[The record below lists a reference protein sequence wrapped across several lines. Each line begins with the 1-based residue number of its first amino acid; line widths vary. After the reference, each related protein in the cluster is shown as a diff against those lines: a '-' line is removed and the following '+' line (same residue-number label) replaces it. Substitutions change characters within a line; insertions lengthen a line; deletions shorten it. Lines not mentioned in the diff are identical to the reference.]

1 MHKFLFNRIFFLLI
15 AIGLLINWGIAQA
28 NTPMTLRVGVY
39 KNPPLVDTDSM
50 GRPGGLFIDILEQI
64 AHQEGWKVRYVLGTW
79 SDQLYRLSAGK
90 IDLLPAIAIN
100 DSRKKR
106 FLFSDQTVIA
116 NWGQIYVAENSDIQ
130 TIADLHEKNIAVLT
144 DDVHLTSKNG
154 LHEICNSFGIEC
166 RTQKYATYDMV
177 MRAIA
182 SGRADAGL
190 I

>member
-1 MHKFLFNRIFFLLI
+1 MHKYVFNRSFFLLFT
-15 AIGLLINWGIAQA
+15 IGLLINWGVALG

-64 AHQEGWKVRYVLGTW
+64 AHQEGWKVRYVVGTW

-90 IDLLPAIAIN
+90 IDLLPAIAVN
-100 DSRKKR
+100 ESREKR
-106 FLFSDQTVIA
+106 FLFSDQTIIA
-116 NWGQIYVAENSDIQ
+116 NWGQIYVPEKSDIQ
-130 TIADLHEKNIAVLT
+130 AIDDLHDKNIAVLA
-144 DDVHLTSKNG
+144 DDVYLTSKNG
-154 LHEICNSFGIEC
+154 LQEICKSLRIEC

-182 SGRADAGL
+182 
-190 I
+190 